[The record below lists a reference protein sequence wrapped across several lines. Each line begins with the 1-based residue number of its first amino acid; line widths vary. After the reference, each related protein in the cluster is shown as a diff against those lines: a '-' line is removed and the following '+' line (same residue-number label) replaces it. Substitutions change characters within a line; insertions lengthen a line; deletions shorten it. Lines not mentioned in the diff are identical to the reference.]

1 MIGKYFVSI
10 IIPTYNE
17 AADIR
22 RTLDAC
28 VRLQYPHKEVI
39 VVDDSQDN
47 TPDIVK
53 EYEAQGVKLV
63 HRAVNRDGRS
73 GARNLGIL
81 EARGD
86 IVIIL
91 NADVFPTPDFID
103 RLLPHYENGA
113 DYVMVESR
121 VANQEKLF
129 ARFVEAQYHDNYD
142 GQDWITWTEGFSCRR
157 DAALKVGMFPAEAPI
172 PLCAGEDGC
181 FGERLMAQ
189 GYKKAIDRSIVI
201 HHIAPETFAGY
212 WKARKEKCSPV
223 TSYFLKH
230 TSVWKL
236 SIKACLKTGLVPAQ
250 VLLIVPMLYKA
261 LKYARFSP
269 RGMKDLVPFFYAH
282 CVQSIAFLAGE
293 WQGLIAVWKYVVA
306 KGGAPT
312 PVGAALP
319 SNGEEPLRRFERGA

>member
-1 MIGKYFVSI
+1 MTGKYFVSI

-17 AADIR
+17 EADIR

-47 TPDIVK
+47 TPNIVK
-53 EYEAQGVKLV
+53 EYEPQGVKLM
-63 HRAVNRDGRS
+63 HRAVNRGGRS
-73 GARNLGIL
+73 GARNVGIL

-91 NADVFPTPDFID
+91 NADVFPAPDFID

-113 DYVMVESR
+113 DYVMVGAR

-157 DAALKVGMFPAEAPI
+157 AAALKVGMFPAEAPI

-181 FGERLMAQ
+181 FGERLMAH
-189 GYKKAIDRSIVI
+189 GYKKVIDRSIVV
-201 HHIAPETFAGY
+201 HHIAPDRFAGY

-230 TSVWKL
+230 TPVWKL
-236 SIKACLKTGLVPAQ
+236 SIKACFKTGMLVAQ
-250 VLLIVPMLYKA
+250 ILLIAPTLFRA
-261 LKYARFSP
+261 LKYTRFSS
-269 RGMKDLVPFFYAH
+269 RGLKDLMPFSYALG
-282 CVQSIAFLAGE
+282 VQALAFLAGE
-293 WQGLIAVWKYVVA
+293 WQGLIAIVSYVT
-306 KGGAPT
+306 KPGRPT
-312 PVGAALP
+312 PANGASP
-319 SNGEEPLRRFERGA
+319 SKGETRWHRFEREA